1 MDWNIDEYSRLMHA
15 LQNIQDDQRPSP
27 ERNINECKVM
37 NHKQCSGPP
46 NTVLLTVSATDPSES
61 RTSTVTV
68 LPSSTSTT
76 QLADVPCGIV
86 TVSPCVVCLIPAVLV
101 YDEVMER

>member
-1 MDWNIDEYSRLMHA
+1 MHA
-15 LQNIQDDQRPSP
+15 LQNIQDDQRPST
-27 ERNINECKVM
+27 ERNMNEM
-37 NHKQCSGPP
+37 NVSDYKQCSGPP
-46 NTVLLTVSATDPSES
+46 NTVLLTVSATEPSES

-76 QLADVPCGIV
+76 QLADVPCGTT
-86 TVSPCVVCLIPAVLV
+86 TVSPCVVCRIPAVLV

>member
-1 MDWNIDEYSRLMHA
+1 MLCKTSRTTSV
-15 LQNIQDDQRPSP
+15 QPR
-27 ERNINECKVM
+27 RNINECNVI

-76 QLADVPCGIV
+76 QLADVPCGTV
-86 TVSPCVVCLIPAVLV
+86 TVSPCVVCLIPAVLIEE
-101 YDEVMER
+101 EVMER